1 MAIEFEN
8 IIIES
13 VILAVI
19 IFGAVYLELWYYRR
33 YQKIEDEK
41 TKKMILRLIKED
53 LTRKQRFL
61 EESIKFKDYKPFFTN
76 VWDSIILSGKQ
87 PLLSFELINNFEHSY
102 SWMRYYNT
110 ELHQRGVV
118 GNEQTLLELLGEIK
132 KTIESEHKI
141 SFRKEKSKVPP
152 YGIPLFHT
160 LILLREK

>member
-33 YQKIEDEK
+33 YQKLEDEK

-87 PLLSFELINNFEHSY
+87 TLLSFELINNFEHSY

-132 KTIESEHKI
+132 KTIESLQ
-141 SFRKEKSKVPP
+141 SMFKS
-152 YGIPLFHT
+152 L
-160 LILLREK
+160 

>member
-1 MAIEFEN
+1 LAIEFEN

-87 PLLSFELINNFEHSY
+87 TLLSFELINNFEHSY

-132 KTIESEHKI
+132 KTIES
-141 SFRKEKSKVPP
+141 SLNVLKSS
-152 YGIPLFHT
+152 
-160 LILLREK
+160 

>member
-13 VILAVI
+13 SILAVI

-33 YQKIEDEK
+33 SQKREDEK

-87 PLLSFELINNFEHSY
+87 TLLSFELINNFEHSY

-110 ELHQRGVV
+110 EIQQRGVV
-118 GNEQTLLELLGEIK
+118 GNEQILLELLGEIK
-132 KTIESEHKI
+132 KTIESSQSMFK
-141 SFRKEKSKVPP
+141 SF
-152 YGIPLFHT
+152 
-160 LILLREK
+160 

>member
-61 EESIKFKDYKPFFTN
+61 EESITFKDYKPFFTN

-87 PLLSFELINNFEHSY
+87 TLLSFELINNFEHSY

-110 ELHQRGVV
+110 ELHQKGVV

-132 KTIESEHKI
+132 KTIES
-141 SFRKEKSKVPP
+141 SLNVLKSS
-152 YGIPLFHT
+152 
-160 LILLREK
+160 

>member
-61 EESIKFKDYKPFFTN
+61 E
-76 VWDSIILSGKQ
+76 
-87 PLLSFELINNFEHSY
+87 
-102 SWMRYYNT
+102 
-110 ELHQRGVV
+110 
-118 GNEQTLLELLGEIK
+118 
-132 KTIESEHKI
+132 
-141 SFRKEKSKVPP
+141 
-152 YGIPLFHT
+152 
-160 LILLREK
+160 

>member
-87 PLLSFELINNFEHSY
+87 TLLSFELINNFEHSY

-132 KTIESEHKI
+132 KTIES
-141 SFRKEKSKVPP
+141 SLNVLKS
-152 YGIPLFHT
+152 
-160 LILLREK
+160 

>member
-87 PLLSFELINNFEHSY
+87 TLLSFELINNFEHSY

-118 GNEQTLLELLGEIK
+118 GNEQTLLELLEEIK
-132 KTIESEHKI
+132 KTIES
-141 SFRKEKSKVPP
+141 SQSMFKS
-152 YGIPLFHT
+152 L
-160 LILLREK
+160 

>member
-33 YQKIEDEK
+33 YQKLEDEK

-87 PLLSFELINNFEHSY
+87 TLLSFELINNFEHSY

-110 ELHQRGVV
+110 ELHQREVV

-132 KTIESEHKI
+132 KTIDS
-141 SFRKEKSKVPP
+141 SLNVLKSS
-152 YGIPLFHT
+152 
-160 LILLREK
+160 

>member
-1 MAIEFEN
+1 LAIEFEN

-33 YQKIEDEK
+33 YQKREDEK

-87 PLLSFELINNFEHSY
+87 TLLSFELIDNFEHSY

-118 GNEQTLLELLGEIK
+118 GNEQTLLELLGDIK
-132 KTIESEHKI
+132 KTIES
-141 SFRKEKSKVPP
+141 SLNVLKSS
-152 YGIPLFHT
+152 
-160 LILLREK
+160 

>member
-1 MAIEFEN
+1 LAIEFEN

-33 YQKIEDEK
+33 YQKREDEK

-87 PLLSFELINNFEHSY
+87 TLLSFELIDNFEHSY

-132 KTIESEHKI
+132 KTIES
-141 SFRKEKSKVPP
+141 SLNVLKSS
-152 YGIPLFHT
+152 
-160 LILLREK
+160 

>member
-87 PLLSFELINNFEHSY
+87 TLLSFELINNFEHSY

-132 KTIESEHKI
+132 KTMES
-141 SFRKEKSKVPP
+141 SLNVLKSS
-152 YGIPLFHT
+152 
-160 LILLREK
+160 

>member
-33 YQKIEDEK
+33 YQKREDEK

-87 PLLSFELINNFEHSY
+87 TLLSFELIDNFEHSY

-118 GNEQTLLELLGEIK
+118 GNEQTLLELLVDIK
-132 KTIESEHKI
+132 KTIES
-141 SFRKEKSKVPP
+141 SLNVLKSS
-152 YGIPLFHT
+152 
-160 LILLREK
+160 

>member
-33 YQKIEDEK
+33 YQKKEDEK
-41 TKKMILRLIKED
+41 IKKMILRLIKED

-61 EESIKFKDYKPFFTN
+61 EESIKFKDYKPFFTY

-87 PLLSFELINNFEHSY
+87 TLLEFEIINNLEHSY
-102 SWMRYYNT
+102 SWMKYYNT
-110 ELHQRGVV
+110 ELQQRGVID
-118 GNEQTLLELLGEIK
+118 NEKTILELLTEVK
-132 KTIESEHKI
+132 KTIES
-141 SFRKEKSKVPP
+141 SLNVLKSS
-152 YGIPLFHT
+152 
-160 LILLREK
+160 

>member
-1 MAIEFEN
+1 LAIEFEN

-33 YQKIEDEK
+33 YQKREDEK

-87 PLLSFELINNFEHSY
+87 TLLSFELIDNFEHSY

-118 GNEQTLLELLGEIK
+118 GNEQTLLELLVDIK
-132 KTIESEHKI
+132 KTIES
-141 SFRKEKSKVPP
+141 SLNVLKSS
-152 YGIPLFHT
+152 
-160 LILLREK
+160 

>member
-87 PLLSFELINNFEHSY
+87 TLLSFELINNFEHSY

-118 GNEQTLLELLGEIK
+118 GNEQTLLELLGEIQ
-132 KTIESEHKI
+132 KTIESSLNVLKP
-141 SFRKEKSKVPP
+141 S
-152 YGIPLFHT
+152 
-160 LILLREK
+160 

>member
-1 MAIEFEN
+1 MEFDT
-8 IIIES
+8 ILVES
-13 VILAVI
+13 TLLAVI
-19 IFGAVYLELWYYRR
+19 IFAAVYVELWYYRH
-33 YQKIEDEK
+33 YQKKEDLK
-41 TKKMILRLIKED
+41 AKKIILRLIKED

-87 PLLSFELINNFEHSY
+87 TLLSFELINNFEHSY

-132 KTIESEHKI
+132 KTIES
-141 SFRKEKSKVPP
+141 SQSMFKS
-152 YGIPLFHT
+152 L
-160 LILLREK
+160 

>member
-33 YQKIEDEK
+33 YQKKEDLK
-41 TKKMILRLIKED
+41 AKKMILRLIKED

-87 PLLSFELINNFEHSY
+87 TLLSFELINNFEHSY

-132 KTIESEHKI
+132 KTIES
-141 SFRKEKSKVPP
+141 SQSMFKS
-152 YGIPLFHT
+152 L
-160 LILLREK
+160 

>member
-33 YQKIEDEK
+33 YQKREDEK

-87 PLLSFELINNFEHSY
+87 TLLSFELIDNFEHSY

-118 GNEQTLLELLGEIK
+118 GNEQTLLELLGDIK
-132 KTIESEHKI
+132 KTIES
-141 SFRKEKSKVPP
+141 SLNVLKSS
-152 YGIPLFHT
+152 
-160 LILLREK
+160 

>member
-87 PLLSFELINNFEHSY
+87 TLLSFELINNFEHSY

-110 ELHQRGVV
+110 ELHQWGVV

-132 KTIESEHKI
+132 KTIES
-141 SFRKEKSKVPP
+141 SLNVLKS
-152 YGIPLFHT
+152 
-160 LILLREK
+160 

>member
-1 MAIEFEN
+1 LAIEFEN

-87 PLLSFELINNFEHSY
+87 TLLSFELIDNFEHSY

-118 GNEQTLLELLGEIK
+118 GNEQTLLELLGDIK
-132 KTIESEHKI
+132 KTIES
-141 SFRKEKSKVPP
+141 SLNVLKSS
-152 YGIPLFHT
+152 
-160 LILLREK
+160 

>member
-87 PLLSFELINNFEHSY
+87 TLLSFELINNFEHSY

-132 KTIESEHKI
+132 KTIES
-141 SFRKEKSKVPP
+141 SQSMFKS
-152 YGIPLFHT
+152 LN
-160 LILLREK
+160 